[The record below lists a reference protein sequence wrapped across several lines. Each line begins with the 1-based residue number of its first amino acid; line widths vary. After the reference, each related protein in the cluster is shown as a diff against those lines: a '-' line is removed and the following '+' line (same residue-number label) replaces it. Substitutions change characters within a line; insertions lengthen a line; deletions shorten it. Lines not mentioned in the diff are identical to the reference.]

1 MRVWAPLERRSM
13 KSDNKDR
20 HSGFDHSE
28 ALPDALNH
36 SARRLPVEVLLS
48 PPLRNCGPAKRK
60 RFASSVYNILDFG
73 ASSGVDIDSTS
84 EIQNAIDTCALAGGG
99 TVLVPAGLFRSGALW
114 LRSHVTLELDAGAK
128 LRGMDDI
135 NLFPSRTSDWEGPR
149 ALPMH
154 TGLINAENVENIAIT
169 GRGTVDGSG
178 QMWWDLFEQGNLRCE
193 RPKLVRLINCRDVLI
208 DGVSFINS
216 PMWTINPVACNNV
229 TITRVTLRNPQ
240 YSPNTD
246 GINPD
251 SCSNVHI
258 GNCHIDVGDDC
269 IAIKAGTETDGR
281 RIRKACENIV
291 VSGCTMLHG
300 HGGVVIG
307 SEITGGVRN
316 VAIGNCVFRG
326 TDRGIRIKA
335 RRGRGSA
342 VEDVRIDNIIMDE
355 VICPLVVNQFYHCG
369 VEDPRL
375 VTDVSPHPVTSQTPS
390 FRRLRFSN
398 ISARRV
404 KFAAAYVL
412 GLPEMF
418 IDDVVFDNIS
428 IFLDPH
434 NTEAGQP
441 AMSPV
446 TPELCRAGFRIQNAR
461 GVRLRSV
468 DIRGQIGPAVSFD
481 NAADVILRDL
491 SGSDDLRPAEVHLL
505 NTRSVRGDDSVKLL
519 DGDSVRTALAAV

>member
-1 MRVWAPLERRSM
+1 M
-13 KSDNKDR
+13 KSDSKD
-20 HSGFDHSE
+20 SGNAVSHG
-28 ALPDALNH
+28 DAIA
-36 SARRLPVEVLLS
+36 SARKRSAGRLPVELLLPS
-48 PPLRNCGPAKRK
+48 SVGAFRTVKRTQ
-60 RFASSVYNILDFG
+60 FASSVYNILDFG
-73 ASSGVDIDSTS
+73 ASSDGLADSTS
-84 EIQNAIDTCALAGGG
+84 GIQLAIDSCAYAGGG
-99 TVLVPAGLFRSGALW
+99 TVLVPAGLFLSGALW
-114 LRSHVTLELDAGAK
+114 LRSHVTLALDAGAK
-128 LRGMDDI
+128 LQGMDDVS
-135 NLFPSRTSDWEGPR
+135 LFPPRISDWEGPR
-149 ALPMH
+149 AVPMH
-154 TGLINAENVENIAIT
+154 TGLINAEDVENIAVV
-169 GRGTVDGSG
+169 GRGTIDGGG
-178 QMWWDLFEQGNLRCE
+178 QMWWDLFEQGKLDIE
-193 RPKLVRLINCRDVLI
+193 RPKLVRFINCRDILI
-208 DGVSFINS
+208 DGVTFTNS
-216 PMWTINPVACNNV
+216 SMWTINPVACDNV
-229 TITRVTLRNPQ
+229 TVTRITIRNPEL
-240 YSPNTD
+240 SPNTD

-281 RIRKACENIV
+281 KTRKACENIV

-342 VEDVRIDNIIMDE
+342 VEDVRVDNIVMDE
-355 VICPLVVNQFYHCG
+355 VLCPLVVNQFYNCG

-375 VTDVSPHPVTSQTPS
+375 VTDVSPHPVTAHTPS

-418 IDDVVFDNIS
+418 VDDIVFDNIS
-428 IFLDPH
+428 IFLDPQ

-441 AMSPV
+441 AMSPIA
-446 TPELCRAGFRIQNAR
+446 PELCRAGFRIHNAR

-468 DIRGQIGPAVSFD
+468 DIREHIGPAVSFE
-481 NAADVILRDL
+481 NASDIILHDVSASNDL
-491 SGSDDLRPAEVHLL
+491 QPAEVHLI
-505 NTRSVRGDDSVKLL
+505 NTGGIRRDDSVALL
-519 DGDSVRTALAAV
+519 DGDCVGAATETV